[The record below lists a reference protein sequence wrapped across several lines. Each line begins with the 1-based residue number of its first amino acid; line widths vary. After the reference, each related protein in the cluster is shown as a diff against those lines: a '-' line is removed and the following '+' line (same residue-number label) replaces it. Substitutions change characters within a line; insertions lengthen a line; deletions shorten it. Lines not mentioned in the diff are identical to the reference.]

1 MPLQQ
6 LVEYFNDRLEQQ
18 HNSRFRPFILQ
29 EGEVKGFFGSIQIG
43 SRLLPIRDMNT
54 AGRIIG
60 YSAQLCVDSGLNH
73 AEQQRKIEAAVTD
86 VEPEHSS
93 DSIINFDRLSRT
105 VHMLNYLPKTHLDEL
120 LFLEVDPRHVL
131 GVKADHGA
139 YFEEVIIKCG
149 LQTERVVITLPL
161 RREYLHFYPL
171 LLKGLQ
177 NYQKRGYRLAVRIM
191 AYGADDKAMM
201 TLISRAGPDFVKLSA
216 TLGDHQRNERALE
229 NLLKIRRLVDTVHG
243 RSILVDVDDQHTA
256 DWVRLAGFELAQGRH
271 VEKMAT
277 DPSQKQAVNG
287 VVAQMKIGRAAAR

>member
-18 HNSRFRPFILQ
+18 HNSRFRPFTLQ

-43 SRLLPIRDMNT
+43 SRLLPIREMKKE
-54 AGRIIG
+54 GQIIG
-60 YSAQLCVDSGLNH
+60 YSAQLCVDSGLNQ
-73 AEQQRKIEAAVTD
+73 AEQRTRIEDAVID
-86 VEPEHSS
+86 FEPEHSS

-161 RREYLHFYPL
+161 GREYLHFYPL

-191 AYGADDKAMM
+191 EYESDDKAVM

-216 TLGDHQRNERALE
+216 TLGDHQRNERTLE
-229 NLLKIRRLVDTVHG
+229 NLQKIRRLVDTVHG
-243 RSILVDVDDQHTA
+243 LSILVDVDDQNTA
-256 DWVRLAGFELAQGRH
+256 DWVRLAGFELAQGH
-271 VEKMAT
+271 YVEKMAS
-277 DPSQKQAVNG
+277 DPSQWQAANE
-287 VVAQMKIGRAAAR
+287 VVAHMRVGRAAAR